1 MKLKAV
7 NKNKEFLRA
16 YRRGAGY
23 VGSLVVVYVI
33 KNRYGFTR
41 FGVTSSKKI
50 GNAVKRNRARRLLR
64 TSVRGLNID
73 MTQSV
78 DIILVPRGKT
88 PYVKQQLVQAQLKTL
103 LDKAGIKY
111 NDEENLYI
119 AD

>member
-7 NKNKEFLRA
+7 NKNKEFIRA
-16 YRRGAGY
+16 YRKGAAY
-23 VGSLVVVYVI
+23 VGSLVVVYTI

-50 GNAVKRNRARRLLR
+50 GNAVKRNRARRLIR
-64 TSVRGLNID
+64 AAVREINVD
-73 MTQSV
+73 TTQSV

-88 PYVKQQLVQAQLKTL
+88 PYSKTPLVKAQLKTL

-111 NDEENLYI
+111 ND
-119 AD
+119 

>member
-1 MKLKAV
+1 M
-7 NKNKEFLRA
+7 RA
-16 YRRGAGY
+16 YRRGQSF
-23 VGSLVVVYVI
+23 VGTLVVVYVL

-64 TSVRGLNID
+64 ASVRGLDID

-88 PYVKQQLVQAQLKTL
+88 PYVKQQQVQAQLKTL

-111 NDEENLYI
+111 NNDKEDI
-119 AD
+119 HTAD

>member
-23 VGSLVVVYVI
+23 VGSLVVVYVV
-33 KNRYGFTR
+33 KNRDGFAR
-41 FGVTSSKKI
+41 FGVPSSKKI

-64 TSVRGLNID
+64 ASVRGLNID

-88 PYVKQQLVQAQLKTL
+88 PYVKQQQVQAQLKTL

>member
-64 TSVRGLNID
+64 ASVRGLDID

-78 DIILVPRGKT
+78 DIILVARAKT
-88 PYVKQQLVQAQLKTL
+88 AHVKQQVVESQLRIL
-103 LDKAGIKY
+103 AEKAGLLK
-111 NDEENLYI
+111 
-119 AD
+119 

>member
-7 NKNKEFLRA
+7 NTNKEFIRA
-16 YRRGAGY
+16 YCRGQGF

-50 GNAVKRNRARRLLR
+50 GNAVKRNRARRVIR
-64 TSVRGLNID
+64 ESVRKLNID

-88 PYVKQQLVQAQLKTL
+88 PYVKQPLVQEQLKTL

-111 NDEENLYI
+111 NESIECND
-119 AD
+119 